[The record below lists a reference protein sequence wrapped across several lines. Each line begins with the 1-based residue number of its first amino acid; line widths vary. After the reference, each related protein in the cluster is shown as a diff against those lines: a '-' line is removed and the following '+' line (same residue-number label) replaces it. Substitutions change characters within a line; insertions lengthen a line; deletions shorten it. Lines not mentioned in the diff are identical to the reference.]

1 MNNVIKFKKR
11 NPTFRIVDNV
21 TGLSVRH
28 AVRSR
33 IKALA
38 LADKLDGT
46 DPRNWGRH
54 TICAA

>member
-1 MNNVIKFKKR
+1 MSIVLKFKRPNK
-11 NPTFRIVDNV
+11 TFRIVDSV
-21 TGLSVRH
+21 TGLPVRS

-38 LADKLDGT
+38 LADELDGT

-54 TICAA
+54 TIRAA

>member
-11 NPTFRIVDNV
+11 NPTFKIVDSL
-21 TGLSVRH
+21 TGRPVRN